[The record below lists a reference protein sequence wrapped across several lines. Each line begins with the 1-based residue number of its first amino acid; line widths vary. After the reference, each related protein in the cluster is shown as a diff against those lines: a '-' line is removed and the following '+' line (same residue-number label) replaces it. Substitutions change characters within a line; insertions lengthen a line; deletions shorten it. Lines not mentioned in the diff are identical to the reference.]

1 MRRRAFIAGLG
12 SAAAWPVVARAQQP
26 VFPVIGF
33 FSAASPSRRPW
44 PKHTAWFRQGLQ
56 DTGFTEG
63 QNLRIEYR
71 WAEEKY
77 DRLAALA
84 ADLIQRRVAV
94 IATTPRATEA
104 AMALTSTIPIVFNAG
119 TDPVRTGW
127 VPNLNRPGGNLTGV
141 TTLAGDL
148 TQKRLQLLH
157 DLVPQAGVIG
167 VLLDSGSPRPGLVLE
182 LVQAAAHSAGLPIR
196 AVSAGTDSEL
206 EDTFAALAR
215 DRVRALFLSNSF
227 FFFSRSEHLSELAA
241 RHQIAMSAE
250 SAIFPEAGALM
261 SYGASQADA
270 FRQVGR
276 YTGRIVKGEKPG
288 DLPIQLPT
296 KFEFI
301 INLKTAKALGLT
313 IPETLLATADEVI
326 Q

>member
-26 VFPVIGF
+26 VSPVIGF
-33 FSAASPSRRPW
+33 FSAGSSTKRPW

-63 QNLRIEYR
+63 QNLTIEYR
-71 WAEEKY
+71 WAEDKY
-77 DRLAALA
+77 DRLPALA

-104 AMALTSTIPIVFNAG
+104 AMALTSTIPIVFEAG
-119 TDPVRTGW
+119 SDPVRIGW

-141 TTLAGDL
+141 TLLAGDL
-148 TQKRLQLLH
+148 TQKRFKLLH

-167 VLLDSGSPRPGLVLE
+167 VLFDSGAPRPSPLE
-182 LVQAAAHSAGLPIR
+182 MVQAAALSIGVPIR
-196 AVSAGTDSEL
+196 VVSAGTDSEV
-206 EDTFAALAR
+206 EGAFAALAR
-215 DRVRALFLSNSF
+215 DRVRALFLVNSF
-227 FFFSRSEHLSELAA
+227 FFFSRSERLSELAA
-241 RHQIAMSAE
+241 RHQISLSAE
-250 SAIFPEAGALM
+250 SGIFPEAGALT
-261 SYGASQADA
+261 SYGAREADA

-276 YTGRIVKGEKPG
+276 YTGRILKGDKPG
-288 DLPIQLPT
+288 DLPIHLPT